1 MRFLVAALAALSLTA
16 CFGNAGDPLSDF
28 GDRGERTDDARVQRE
43 IAAPDLLTA
52 RSIFDGV
59 DVAPVAPPDDDGEGD
74 VGGINADPLVA
85 EVAATIDYASAQ
97 AFAAADAGQYR
108 DRASA
113 ELAAI
118 ELANAAALVQQ
129 RANEFHAL
137 SSTSGEAGGCPE
149 QTPPAEG
156 ELPAPDGLD
165 AAVVLSALAAELG
178 GEIADTL
185 DPPSEMVCGS
195 GCGATCEEV
204 PGTVDEEVLALA
216 IEGVLDAAQDCADLG
231 VELGS
236 GGVNAL

>member
-16 CFGNAGDPLSDF
+16 CFGNAGDLLSES
-28 GDRGERTDDARVQRE
+28 GARGERADEARVQRDL
-43 IAAPDLLTA
+43 AAPNLMNA
-52 RSIFDGV
+52 RAIFEGV
-59 DVAPVAPPDDDGEGD
+59 DAAPPAVDDGGD
-74 VGGINADPLVA
+74 VGGVNVDPLVA

-97 AFAAADAGQYR
+97 AYAAADAGQFR

-129 RANEFHAL
+129 RANELHAV
-137 SSTSGEAGGCPE
+137 SSTAGEAGGCPE
-149 QTPPAEG
+149 QTPPADG

-165 AAVVLSALAAELG
+165 EAVVLSALAAELG

-185 DPPSEMVCGS
+185 DPPSELVCGS
-195 GCGATCEEV
+195 GCDATCEEV
-204 PGTVDEEVLALA
+204 PGTIDEDILALA

-231 VELGS
+231 VELSS
-236 GGVNAL
+236 GDVNAL